1 LTKQDEKLR
10 LRRRLQ
16 DQAVD
21 QAAKN
26 RWEDA
31 VETNLQLL
39 SLGEDADTR
48 NRLGKAYFEL
58 GKLADARESYQH
70 ALRLNSNNAIAR
82 KNVER
87 LEDLLSR
94 TASTAPI
101 RTTRQL
107 VDLRL
112 FITETGKTALT
123 TRLQPWSIWRAAH

>member
-26 RWEDA
+26 RWEEA
-31 VETNLQLL
+31 VETNLQLI
-39 SLGEDADTR
+39 SLARMPLRPVRQGLLRAGQADR
-48 NRLGKAYFEL
+48 CSQ
-58 GKLADARESYQH
+58 SYQH

-94 TASTAPI
+94 RYRAH

-107 VDLRL
+107 DDRL
-112 FITETGKTALT
+112 FMRNRQDCADDRG
-123 TRLQPWSIWRAAH
+123 

>member
-1 LTKQDEKLR
+1 QDEKLR

-31 VETNLQLL
+31 VETNLQLIT
-39 SLGEDADTR
+39 LGEDADTR
-48 NRLGKAYFEL
+48 NRLHNAPFEL
-58 GKLADARESYQH
+58 DKLTDARESYQH

-101 RTTRQL
+101 RTTR
-107 VDLRL
+107 
-112 FITETGKTALT
+112 
-123 TRLQPWSIWRAAH
+123 